1 MNHEWPHVDV
11 QYLRLL
17 AGQIARDAQALHDA
31 IPEDAQG
38 SGLPG
43 AAGAALA
50 TLGEGIHQ
58 YVILWEGIS
67 TAERLEDIGPWGER
81 EGREPGR

>member
-1 MNHEWPHVDV
+1 MSTRDL

-31 IPEDAQG
+31 IPASADPAAA
-38 SGLPG
+38 LPG

-50 TLGEGIHQ
+50 VLGGGIHQ
-58 YVILWEGIS
+58 YVLFWDGV
-67 TAERLEDIGPWGER
+67 TLQERLEDIGPWGER
-81 EGREPGR
+81 